1 MELPPSRVSSLFA
14 LAPSLVLVGLFFFL
28 ALIYRQRDLALLSLL
43 VLIAVGGL
51 KLWSWLS
58 LQRIECRMRTDKQK
72 VFAGETLLCEFSV
85 GNGKLLPVWLEL
97 RASINGFIETS
108 SEDNKLLTA
117 ETGLLWYERADFQWD
132 LTAERRG
139 VHEIGPFHV
148 ASGDLF
154 GFFPNQQK
162 VEAPVQVVV
171 YPRLVPLT
179 RFLLPKRDF
188 FGAAGSGSPVKD
200 PVYILGTTDY
210 QNGRPAK
217 YIHWKASARH
227 HRLQEKL
234 FEPTEQEKVLLV
246 VEVDRFAN
254 LQEEEP
260 FERTLEVVASM
271 AVRMDRKG
279 RSVGLLT
286 NGTMVGINPQQ
297 GSGELPQAKGAAR
310 GHPSVD
316 DGYPALWL
324 AGRALPKE
332 GATRAP
338 GAGSPFLPVTRN
350 PAQLA
355 TILENLARLQAV
367 PKEPVTDLIKVG
379 LAIPWG
385 ISCVYFAFEESALSR
400 IACEHFRGLRIPV
413 SFITYDAIDPMSK
426 ENKSFC
432 TLAGNA

>member
-43 VLIAVGGL
+43 ALIAVGGL

-97 RASINGFIETS
+97 HASVNGFIETS

-154 GFFPNQQK
+154 GFFPNQKK

-297 GSGELPQAKGAAR
+297 GSGELLQTEGAA
-310 GHPSVD
+310 
-316 DGYPALWL
+316 
-324 AGRALPKE
+324 
-332 GATRAP
+332 RAP

-385 ISCVYFAFEESALSR
+385 ISCIYFTFEESALSR
-400 IACEHFRGLRIPV
+400 VACEHFRGLRIPV

-426 ENKSFC
+426 ENKLLC
-432 TLAGNA
+432 TLVGNA